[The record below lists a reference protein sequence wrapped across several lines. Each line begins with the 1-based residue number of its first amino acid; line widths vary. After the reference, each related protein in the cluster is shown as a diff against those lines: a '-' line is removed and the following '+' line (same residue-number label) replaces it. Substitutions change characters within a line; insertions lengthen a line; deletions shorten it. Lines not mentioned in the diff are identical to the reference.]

1 MAEERKK
8 LLGEI
13 MAAIRQDPNAMAQFG
28 ADPVG
33 YLTSKGIDTDGLSF
47 SPERNPNPG
56 GEVTDADLAM
66 VAGGGCGSIG
76 YYSCYSEGD

>member
-1 MAEERKK
+1 MPEPENTNKK
-8 LLGEI
+8 LQQILE
-13 MAAIRQDPNAMAQFG
+13 AVKDDPNGLEQFG

-33 YLTSKGIDTDGLSF
+33 FLTRKGIDFAGLTLN
-47 SPERNPNPG
+47 RNS